1 MVGGSG
7 AAAHGR
13 AHLGGVE
20 SLRAYAAFAIV
31 IFHVIHLT
39 QAPVPK
45 SLEFMKFFFGFG
57 VPLFFVVSAF
67 SLAYGYEG
75 RLFGNGQLKEFYLRR
90 VMRIAPLYY
99 LAIGTW
105 LLAMAMI
112 GAPPPN
118 SRMLVLSLTFLFNLT
133 PSTVDGIAP
142 ASWSIG
148 VEMLFYL
155 IFPFVLAL
163 ARTLPRAILATA
175 AFTGVALA
183 YAAITTRLELN
194 QSFLVHGL
202 IFNLPYFGFGL
213 IAFKLYQVLDARRG
227 IQVTAAGLAL
237 LFSFWLA
244 SGPFGRMGWTVSI
257 IYMLCWGAPF
267 ALICLGMA
275 QRPLAILSNPVTEFL
290 GKISFGLYLGH
301 PQLIFV
307 LTRMGVYERIQQ
319 LPGGSGVT
327 FPLAVLVTS
336 AALIPVAW
344 ALYVFVE
351 RPGIELGRRWAQ
363 RLRPP
368 RLEPAS
374 SVSSA

>member
-7 AAAHGR
+7 GNASGR

-39 QAPVPK
+39 QAPVPT

-75 RLFGNGQLKEFYLRR
+75 RLFGKGQLKEFYLRR

-99 LAIGTW
+99 FATATW
-105 LLAMAMI
+105 LLAIAVVGYDQP
-112 GAPPPN
+112 GAK
-118 SRMLVLSLTFLFNLT
+118 MLALSLSFLFNLT
-133 PSTVDGIAP
+133 PSSVDGVTP

-163 ARTLPRAILATA
+163 ARTLPRAIMVTGALTA
-175 AFTGVALA
+175 AALA
-183 YAAITTRLELN
+183 YAAIVSKLEVN
-194 QSFLVHGL
+194 HSFLVHGL

-213 IAFKLYQVLDARRG
+213 IAFKLYQVMDARHG
-227 IQVTAAGLAL
+227 IVVTAAGFAL
-237 LFSFWLA
+237 LVGFWMA
-244 SGPFGRMGWTVSI
+244 SGPFGRIGWAVGI
-257 IYMLCWGAPF
+257 IYILFWGAPF

-275 QRPLAILSNPVTEFL
+275 QRPLAILSNPATEFL

-301 PQLIFV
+301 PQLIFL
-307 LTRMGVYERIQQ
+307 LTRLGVYERIQQ

-336 AALIPVAW
+336 AVLIPVAW
-344 ALYVFVE
+344 ALYILVE

-363 RLRPP
+363 NLRPG
-368 RLEPAS
+368 RLQPAN
-374 SVSSA
+374 SASNA

>member
-7 AAAHGR
+7 AAARGR

-118 SRMLVLSLTFLFNLT
+118 ARMLALSLSFLFNLT

-275 QRPLAILSNPVTEFL
+275 QRPLAIFSNPATEFL

-368 RLEPAS
+368 LLEPAS

>member
-112 GAPPPN
+112 GGPPP
-118 SRMLVLSLTFLFNLT
+118 SARMLALSLTFLFNLT

-275 QRPLAILSNPVTEFL
+275 QRPLAILSNPATEFL

-368 RLEPAS
+368 RLEPAN

>member
-257 IYMLCWGAPF
+257 IYMPCWGAPF

>member
-112 GAPPPN
+112 GGPPP
-118 SRMLVLSLTFLFNLT
+118 SARMLALSLTFLFNLT

-275 QRPLAILSNPVTEFL
+275 QRPLALLSNPATEFL

-368 RLEPAS
+368 RLEPAN